1 VNSSK
6 GNQTGNS
13 LSHNETTL
21 DAGNAVNIT
30 SGRDTTLKG
39 AQVSG
44 ESITADVG
52 RNLTLQSEQDS
63 DRYDS
68 KQQSASAGGSFT
80 FGSMTGSVNANVSRD
95 NIHSNFDSVKE
106 QTGLFAGQG
115 GYNITVGNHTQLDGA
130 VISSSADKDKNLLD
144 TGTLGWTDI
153 HNEADYKS
161 EHQSAGFNSGGPIG
175 ANLLSNVGALPISG
189 AGSSGHAEGTTK
201 SAISEGGL
209 IIRNKDVQSQSL
221 TGLSRDTEHAND
233 GAVNPIFDKEKEQ
246 KRLQQAQAVSDI
258 ASQALD
264 IYNTYEATKATRAA
278 TASILDPQLKAGYEG
293 KAIAELAKA
302 KALNPDTDV
311 SPTAVINKAW
321 QLAYDSAL
329 SQQGANMGGSVRV
342 GVNAV
347 VNALQALAGGD
358 IKAALA
364 QGAAP
369 YLAAKVKEM
378 TTGNADYS
386 TLTEAQKLNNLMA
399 HAILGGVIAELSGGN
414 AASGASGAI
423 TGELAAPAIALAFY
437 GTADSDKLTSAEK
450 ENVSA
455 LATLASGIAAGMVSD
470 SASGAVTGAQAGKN
484 AVENNSLSG
493 DKARKSVKQS
503 AELWKNEVRDKLGNG
518 TTSSIANGIINA
530 LAETGDSAI
539 GSVDYVADAAMA
551 LASCTTGDGY
561 CDRALNDLSG
571 KNQAVADNVKALMKS
586 DTWSAIADTL
596 ASAWDGN
603 QAALE
608 ATGGIVASIILPGKK
623 VPNVSTGIISES
635 VAFSTKQLDKK
646 FKHAADFGV
655 TTTRKNGDTIAEYQ
669 TAIKSHLDNKT
680 TYEHGTYLL
689 VPESKVFFNPQT
701 NNVVVVDKS
710 GNFVSGWKLD
720 SQTKQYENFINNGT
734 LR

>member
-1 VNSSK
+1 MGSGGYGISVSASVNSSK

-258 ASQALD
+258 ASRH
-264 IYNTYEATKATRAA
+264 I
-278 TASILDPQLKAGYEG
+278 
-293 KAIAELAKA
+293 
-302 KALNPDTDV
+302 
-311 SPTAVINKAW
+311 
-321 QLAYDSAL
+321 
-329 SQQGANMGGSVRV
+329 
-342 GVNAV
+342 
-347 VNALQALAGGD
+347 
-358 IKAALA
+358 
-364 QGAAP
+364 
-369 YLAAKVKEM
+369 
-378 TTGNADYS
+378 
-386 TLTEAQKLNNLMA
+386 
-399 HAILGGVIAELSGGN
+399 
-414 AASGASGAI
+414 
-423 TGELAAPAIALAFY
+423 
-437 GTADSDKLTSAEK
+437 
-450 ENVSA
+450 
-455 LATLASGIAAGMVSD
+455 
-470 SASGAVTGAQAGKN
+470 
-484 AVENNSLSG
+484 
-493 DKARKSVKQS
+493 
-503 AELWKNEVRDKLGNG
+503 
-518 TTSSIANGIINA
+518 
-530 LAETGDSAI
+530 
-539 GSVDYVADAAMA
+539 
-551 LASCTTGDGY
+551 
-561 CDRALNDLSG
+561 
-571 KNQAVADNVKALMKS
+571 
-586 DTWSAIADTL
+586 
-596 ASAWDGN
+596 
-603 QAALE
+603 
-608 ATGGIVASIILPGKK
+608 
-623 VPNVSTGIISES
+623 
-635 VAFSTKQLDKK
+635 
-646 FKHAADFGV
+646 
-655 TTTRKNGDTIAEYQ
+655 
-669 TAIKSHLDNKT
+669 
-680 TYEHGTYLL
+680 
-689 VPESKVFFNPQT
+689 
-701 NNVVVVDKS
+701 
-710 GNFVSGWKLD
+710 
-720 SQTKQYENFINNGT
+720 
-734 LR
+734 